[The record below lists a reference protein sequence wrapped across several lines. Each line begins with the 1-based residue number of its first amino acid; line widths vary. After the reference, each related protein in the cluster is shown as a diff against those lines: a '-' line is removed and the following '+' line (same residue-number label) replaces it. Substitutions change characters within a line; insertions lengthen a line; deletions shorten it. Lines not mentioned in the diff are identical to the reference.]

1 MNCDQCSIYQ
11 SNVDQISLNSRKT
24 DITQVTGASGD
35 WEVDK
40 TILSG
45 ATITPGLGN
54 MVKYRTQARKA
65 KISRTMDLLWIDFLK
80 FSDRASHFRTC
91 VHYIYRV
98 NDTNRLPL
106 KFVKTWYST
115 CNMCVLKRFPDQFEK
130 LSRPREDLFDRQLTR
145 GLARDSILSRMGSVS
160 SGVC

>member
-1 MNCDQCSIYQ
+1 MRIIRRVGQICCMNCGQCSIYQ

-24 DITQVTGASGD
+24 EITPVTGASGD

-65 KISRTMDLLWIDFLK
+65 KTSGTMDLLWIDFLK
-80 FSDRASHFRTC
+80 FSDKISNFKTC
-91 VHYIYRV
+91 V
-98 NDTNRLPL
+98 
-106 KFVKTWYST
+106 
-115 CNMCVLKRFPDQFEK
+115 
-130 LSRPREDLFDRQLTR
+130 
-145 GLARDSILSRMGSVS
+145 
-160 SGVC
+160 

>member
-1 MNCDQCSIYQ
+1 MRIIRRVGQICCMNCDQWQCSIYQ
-11 SNVDQISLNSRKT
+11 SNADQISLNSRKT

-98 NDTNRLPL
+98 MTRTVCL
-106 KFVKTWYST
+106 KNSSKHGIAHVT
-115 CNMCVLKRFPDQFEK
+115 C
-130 LSRPREDLFDRQLTR
+130 
-145 GLARDSILSRMGSVS
+145 VS
-160 SGVC
+160 

>member
-54 MVKYRTQARKA
+54 MVKYWTQARKA
-65 KISRTMDLLWIDFLK
+65 KISGTIDLLWIDFLK
-80 FSDRASHFRTC
+80 FSDKTYLILEH
-91 VHYIYRV
+91 VYIIY
-98 NDTNRLPL
+98 
-106 KFVKTWYST
+106 
-115 CNMCVLKRFPDQFEK
+115 
-130 LSRPREDLFDRQLTR
+130 TR
-145 GLARDSILSRMGSVS
+145 KWHEQYAFKIHQNTV
-160 SGVC
+160 